1 MMKEHLMANI
11 LTKYIMGECT
21 SDEIRFIEQWLKSD
35 HSNPIL
41 LTLIKQNMTHI
52 EAHVVNES
60 FL

>member
-41 LTLIKQNMTHI
+41 LTLIKQNMTQL
-52 EAHVVNES
+52 EAQEVNDA
-60 FL
+60 L